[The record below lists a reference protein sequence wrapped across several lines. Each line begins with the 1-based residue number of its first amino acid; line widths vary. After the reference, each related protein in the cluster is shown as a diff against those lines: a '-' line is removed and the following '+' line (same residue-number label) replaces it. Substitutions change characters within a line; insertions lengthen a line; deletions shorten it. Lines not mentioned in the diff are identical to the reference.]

1 MSELEK
7 RVLDIEAE
15 FIDNVKKLLTEQ
27 CSDRIK
33 IAKLY
38 QEYIS
43 CIAGI
48 NTMISTY

>member
-7 RVLDIEAE
+7 RVLDREAE
-15 FIDNVKKLLTEQ
+15 FIESIKKLLIEQ

-43 CIAGI
+43 CVAGI
-48 NTMISTY
+48 NTMISTN